1 MVSLHSFFN
10 TYLDISLGLIG
21 YFHKEF
27 GIGIN
32 HMLQNA
38 FINAV
43 EWLRK

>member
-1 MVSLHSFFN
+1 MLLLHSFFN

-38 FINAV
+38 LINAV
-43 EWLRK
+43 GWLSK